1 MRLPKTRLHRL
12 APALL
17 ATLLAGCA
25 VGPDFAPPAGPTTHA
40 YLPGQPPVTTV
51 AASGEGGQA
60 QRFDASADLPA
71 DWWTLFRSPALD
83 HLVRT
88 ALADSP
94 SLAEARARLEEAQ
107 QNYRAQAGATQWP
120 SVDAKLGAVRQ
131 QINTAAFG
139 IPNIPNPGP
148 FNLYNANVDVSYT
161 LDLFGANRRAL
172 EGLLAQVDYQ
182 RYELEAARL
191 SLSANVVSAAIRQ
204 AALREQIA
212 LTRALYDAQR
222 QQLDIMV
229 ERYRAGGI
237 ARLDLQN
244 QQSLLAQTA
253 ALLPPLQQ
261 QQTQV
266 DHQLAVYLGQSPAE
280 AAIPAFELASLQ
292 LPSTLPLTLPS
303 SLARQ
308 RPDIRAAEALW
319 HQASAD
325 VGVATANLY
334 PQLTLSGS
342 FGSERTRIGDVANG
356 LNVWNLGFN
365 LLQPVF
371 HGGEL
376 QAKRRAAM
384 AAYGA
389 AEAAYRQ
396 SVLTGLQQVADAL
409 GALDY
414 DARLLQARAEAAERA
429 EASFQISHQQYQ
441 AGGISQLALLDAQRQ
456 QLQTRLDRV
465 QAQANRYADSAA
477 LLQALGGG
485 WWRED
490 KHQ

>member
-1 MRLPKTRLHRL
+1 MPLPRSLRLTSV
-12 APALL
+12 LL
-17 ATLLAGCA
+17 AVLLAGCA
-25 VGPDFAPPAGPTTHA
+25 VGPDFVPPADPAARA
-40 YLPGQPPVTTV
+40 YLPGRQPETTV
-51 AASGEGGQA
+51 AASGEGGAA

-83 HLVRT
+83 RLVRT

-94 SLAEARARLEEAQ
+94 TLAEARARLEQAQ

-131 QINTAAFG
+131 QIDTAAFG
-139 IPNIPNPGP
+139 IPNIANPGP

-212 LTRALYDAQR
+212 VTRALYDAQR
-222 QQLDIMV
+222 QQLDIM
-229 ERYRAGGI
+229 EARYRAGGI

-253 ALLPPLQQ
+253 AQLPPLQKQ
-261 QQTQV
+261 QV
-266 DHQLAVYLGQSPAE
+266 LIDHQLAVYLGRPPAD
-280 AAIPAFELASLQ
+280 ADIPALELGSLQ
-292 LPSTLPLTLPS
+292 LPDTLPLTLPS
-303 SLARQ
+303 ALARQ
-308 RPDIRAAEALW
+308 RPDIRATEALW

-342 FGSERTRIGDVANG
+342 FGSERTRVGDVANG

-376 QAKRRAAM
+376 QAKRRAAV
-384 AAYGA
+384 AAYNA

-396 SVLTGLQQVADAL
+396 SVLQGLQQVADAL
-409 GALDY
+409 GALEH
-414 DARLLQARAEAAERA
+414 DARTLQARADAADQA
-429 EASFQISHQQYQ
+429 EASLRISQQQYQ
-441 AGGISQLALLDAQRQ
+441 AGGISQLALIDAQRQ

-465 QAQANRYADSAA
+465 TAQADRYSDSAA

-485 WWRED
+485 WWREG
-490 KHQ
+490 H